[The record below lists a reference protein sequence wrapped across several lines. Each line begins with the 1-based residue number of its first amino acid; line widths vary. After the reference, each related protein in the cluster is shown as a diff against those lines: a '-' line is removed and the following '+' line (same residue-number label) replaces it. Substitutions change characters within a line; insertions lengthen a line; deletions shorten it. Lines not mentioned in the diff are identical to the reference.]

1 MTLNFLNPSRTYD
14 PIRRSVGFWGHEA
27 TFEIVFHVEE
37 DALKMMSPH
46 VDDDEAS
53 LLHAFDANRVH
64 IERVADNAYSRRR
77 QSYHRLA
84 ASDF

>member
-1 MTLNFLNPSRTYD
+1 
-14 PIRRSVGFWGHEA
+14 
-27 TFEIVFHVEE
+27 
-37 DALKMMSPH
+37 MMSPH

-64 IERVADNAYSRRR
+64 IERVADNVYSRRR
-77 QSYHRLA
+77 KSYHRLA